1 MKRRLI
7 LVTLLAIAAWAL
19 GVPLVAALVGTARA
33 AALLDMNGQKIVVL
47 TGDEFF
53 KAMKAKDDEIEALK
67 AQLADKRKVECN
79 LL

>member
-1 MKRRLI
+1 MVCRWWPRW
-7 LVTLLAIAAWAL
+7 WA
-19 GVPLVAALVGTARA
+19 PRA

>member
-1 MKRRLI
+1 
-7 LVTLLAIAAWAL
+7 
-19 GVPLVAALVGTARA
+19 
-33 AALLDMNGQKIVVL
+33 MNGQKIVVL